1 MSQPIAQVTEKEQE
15 NLPPPSSPKVSE
27 QKEDGGV
34 EEVKGEVEKK
44 PKRTMSKKQKEALQA
59 GRMLRWAQTK
69 AKKAQ
74 SNLEEEET
82 KEEKAEKLETEQPQ
96 STTSN
101 RSTTRSKKTR
111 HRTREMSM
119 SSSEE
124 EDNNDNKGTYMD
136 TEYDT
141 FNSSDTND
149 TDHVSSDTSSSDE
162 ELPRKTKRKAKS
174 AGLNHHIDRKVRK
187 RLQEYISSMRSV
199 NKKTPSHNRY
209 NNQQNY
215 QRSQIPQTRVSFV

>member
-1 MSQPIAQVTEKEQE
+1 
-15 NLPPPSSPKVSE
+15 
-27 QKEDGGV
+27 
-34 EEVKGEVEKK
+34 
-44 PKRTMSKKQKEALQA
+44 MSKKQKEALQA

-96 STTSN
+96 LTTSN
-101 RSTTRSKKTR
+101 RSTTHSKKTR
-111 HRTREMSM
+111 HRTQEM

-187 RLQEYISSMRSV
+187 RLQDYISSMRSV